1 MMLKEPFSSRLAA
14 GHTQEQACTLL
25 GVSRRTWEEWESS
38 EAPALIPA
46 FMIVPQALAAI
57 PVPLFWSAATLADFS
72 GTVVAIHDGDTL
84 TVLVDRKQVKVRI
97 ADIDAPE
104 AKQPF
109 GTWSRQALATLCHQK
124 PAQVIDKGLDR
135 YGRTIGVVSC
145 AGWDAATEQ
154 VRAGM
159 AWVFT
164 RWRRQNGE
172 GRMALREMI
181 VLTPIL

>member
-1 MMLKEPFSSRLAA
+1 LKKRLASCIQ
-14 GHTQEQACTLL
+14 T
-25 GVSRRTWEEWESS
+25 S
-38 EAPALIPA
+38 EGS
-46 FMIVPQALAAI
+46 IVPYALVAI
-57 PVPLFWSAATLADFS
+57 PLLLWSVTTLADFF

-104 AKQPF
+104 AKQAF
-109 GTWSRQALATLCHQK
+109 VTRSRQALATLCHQK

-164 RWRRQNGE
+164 RYASQIRHCTRSRQKPERHVAGSGLIRMRSRLGNG
-172 GRMALREMI
+172 GRKNELLKLARLRDEEMRD
-181 VLTPIL
+181 

>member
-1 MMLKEPFSSRLAA
+1 LP
-14 GHTQEQACTLL
+14 
-25 GVSRRTWEEWESS
+25 
-38 EAPALIPA
+38 
-46 FMIVPQALAAI
+46 
-57 PVPLFWSAATLADFS
+57 DFS

-145 AGWDAATEQ
+145 AGWDTAREQ
-154 VRAGM
+154 VRAGI

-164 RWRRQNGE
+164 RYAPADSPLYALETEARTARRGLWSDPHAVAPWEWRASKKVTETGAVVR
-172 GRMALREMI
+172 
-181 VLTPIL
+181 

>member
-1 MMLKEPFSSRLAA
+1 MRLYVVLALFLA
-14 GHTQEQACTLL
+14 SQVATAETL
-25 GVSRRTWEEWESS
+25 
-38 EAPALIPA
+38 
-46 FMIVPQALAAI
+46 
-57 PVPLFWSAATLADFS
+57 S
-72 GTVVAIHDGDTL
+72 GRVIGISDGDTL

-104 AKQPF
+104 VKQAF
-109 GTWSRQALATLCHQK
+109 GTRSRQALATLCHQK

-164 RWRRQNGE
+164 RYAAADSPLY
-172 GRMALREMI
+172 ALETEAR
-181 VLTPIL
+181 